1 MTKKEKELQDRVND
15 ALTSGVR
22 VIVVQDTDKQLAIH
36 AVVTAAKAH
45 SDTKVQVIT
54 STSRPVGTDGKE
66 KNGTAMDIIEAHK
79 KTGKG
84 ILVSVNILQSYGQ
97 SPLAVALLSELASEV
112 KDAPFPRLIMI
123 ESKCTPIPGLLKD
136 DIELVNVSLPDV
148 EAMKKEI
155 KSFLEATGRQ
165 LPGNGEM
172 LEKCAKALCGVDR
185 NIGSRLCSQCIV
197 ETGTLDPSWL
207 AEAKATRVMEMSN
220 GMLTIMNIS
229 DAPDVGGL
237 GPLVEMAK
245 VKAKAFCSAKA
256 REFGLLEPK
265 GFFLTGVPGC
275 GKTLFAKWVAKEL
288 GIPLVRFDLAKV
300 FAGIVGASEQNLG
313 SAIDAI
319 EAMSP
324 CVVLMDECDKAFAG
338 ATGPSG
344 DSGTT
349 QRLFGTLLTWLQE
362 RKKPVFICATSNNA
376 ESLPPEVMRKGR
388 FDEVFFIDLPTVKER
403 EDIAAIHI
411 KALKRDVSKLDP
423 KAIAKATEGF
433 SGSEIEQAI
442 RMGLEQAF
450 ATDKK
455 DVELKDII
463 GSAEK
468 TNPLSRTQADKVQ
481 RLRDW
486 AKSRGVT
493 MAGEGEQVKVTVPD
507 KQEGGFKRSVNI
519 DLTKKMDKKDGD
531 NKEAK

>member
-1 MTKKEKELQDRVND
+1 MTKREKELQDRVND
-15 ALTSGVR
+15 ALTAGVR

-54 STSRPVGTDGKE
+54 STSRPVKDGKE
-66 KNGTAMDIIEAHK
+66 TNGSAMDIIDLHK

-84 ILVSVNILQSYGQ
+84 ILVSVNILQSFGH

-123 ESKCTPIPGLLKD
+123 ESKCTNIPGLLKD
-136 DIELVNVSLPDV
+136 DIELVNVYLPDM

-155 KSFLEATGRQ
+155 KSFLEATGRT

-207 AEAKATRVMEMSN
+207 AAAKATRVMEMSS
-220 GMLTIMNIS
+220 GMLTIMNID

-237 GPLVEMAK
+237 GPLVELAK

-275 GKTLFAKWVAKEL
+275 GKTLFAKWAAKNL

-362 RKKPVFICATSNNA
+362 RTKPVFIVATSNNA
-376 ESLPPEVMRKGR
+376 ESLPPEVMRSGR
-388 FDEVFFIDLPTVKER
+388 FDKVFFIDLPTVKER
-403 EDIAAIHI
+403 EAIAAIHI
-411 KALKRDVSKLDP
+411 KALKRDPATLDP

-442 RMGLEQAF
+442 RQGLETAF
-450 ATDKK
+450 AADKK
-455 DVELKDII
+455 DVELADIVS
-463 GSAEK
+463 SAEG
-468 TNPLSRTQADKVQ
+468 TNPLSKTQADKVQ

-486 AKSRGVT
+486 AKERGVT
-493 MAGEGEQVKVTVPD
+493 MAGEGEQVKVTVPE
-507 KQEGGFKRSVNI
+507 KQQGEGGFKRSLNI
-519 DLTKKMDKKDGD
+519 DLNKK
-531 NKEAK
+531 KEEGK